1 MRQIHGKLYL
11 IALLSSLLCL
21 QACSWGGNGSGGK
34 KPAFSGGYSNDGPG
48 RLPSSSDMQDAKPKW
63 EPRTRAGNA
72 PKYKVMGKTYYTLKT
87 AEGYR
92 NRGTASWYG
101 RKFHGNKTANGER
114 YDMYGMTAAHKTL
127 PIPSYVKVRNLRN
140 GREAIVRVND
150 RGPFIDNREIDLSY
164 AAAVKLGVFSHGTAP
179 VEVTGIEVSRN
190 GRWHSLPDTVP
201 APQPAAYP
209 RASAADLAA
218 MRSGS
223 NNAYP
228 TPTTQP
234 RHTQPA
240 VSTAPQ
246 FQAQAIEPVSPPPP
260 SPAAAQA
267 SATPA
272 YTTAAA
278 TTAAAVTNR
287 WWVQTGAFSSHSGAA
302 TLSTQLQQQGFPN
315 SIVNT
320 HNSPLAYKVRVG
332 PFEIETHA
340 RWAQASLGDK
350 GLNKGF
356 VIQAPMP

>member
-1 MRQIHGKLYL
+1 MRQFHGKLYL
-11 IALLSSLLCL
+11 IALLSSLLFL
-21 QACSWGGNGSGGK
+21 QACSWGGNGSGGR

-48 RLPSSSDMQDAKPKW
+48 HLPNSSDMQDAKPKW

-92 NRGTASWYG
+92 NRGNASWYG
-101 RKFHGNKTANGER
+101 RKFHGKKTANGER
-114 YDMYGMTAAHKTL
+114 YDMYSMSAAHKTL

-190 GRWHSLPDTVP
+190 GRWRSLPDTVP
-201 APQPAAYP
+201 APQPSYP

-218 MRSGS
+218 MRSDS
-223 NNAYP
+223 
-228 TPTTQP
+228 TPATQP
-234 RHTQPA
+234 RYSQPA

-246 FQAQAIEPVSPPPP
+246 FQAQAIEPVSPPPA
-260 SPAAAQA
+260 SPAVAQA
-267 SATPA
+267 SATPV
-272 YTTAAA
+272 YTAAA
-278 TTAAAVTNR
+278 SAATTLTNR

-302 TLSTQLQQQGFPN
+302 TLSKQLQQQGFPN
-315 SIVNT
+315 RIINT
-320 HNSPLAYKVRVG
+320 ETSPLAYKVRVG

-356 VIQAPMP
+356 VIQAPAQ